1 MFIPRGR
8 NCKKLPGQ
16 YMAINQCQTASQ
28 VSLFVGFLIFADQL
42 THENHENWYPTNKG
56 DFTVCFSFAVKRFS
70 GFI

>member
-1 MFIPRGR
+1 
-8 NCKKLPGQ
+8 
-16 YMAINQCQTASQ
+16 MAINQCQTASQ